1 MKEDIRKTRK
11 KSVSAAFNKVREII
25 AIVKT
30 FGMNPLV
37 QLAILL
43 SNVLLVVDIERRVFV
58 DIKDNLFLSPRIKE
72 ERLRLELDVTSGS
85 RYGSIR

>member
-1 MKEDIRKTRK
+1 
-11 KSVSAAFNKVREII
+11 
-25 AIVKT
+25 
-30 FGMNPLV
+30 MNPLV

-58 DIKDNLFLSPRIKE
+58 DIKDNLLLSPRIKE
-72 ERLRLELDVTSGS
+72 ERLRLELVVTSGS